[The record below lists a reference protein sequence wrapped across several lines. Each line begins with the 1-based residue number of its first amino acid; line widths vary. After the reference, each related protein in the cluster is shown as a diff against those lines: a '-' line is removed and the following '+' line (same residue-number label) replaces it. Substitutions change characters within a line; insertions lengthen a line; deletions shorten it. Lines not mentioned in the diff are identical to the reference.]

1 MARPRMPIELQ
12 EAKRELH
19 RSKAEIEERK
29 ASQVPAEFTS
39 TIEPKGLTKR
49 EKDEFWQWA
58 EILSELGILSDLDTD
73 ALARYVK
80 AKTRY
85 LQAEKILSKVMA
97 SKAADLDEIDQAQK
111 IQDRA
116 MKSVIACAKCL
127 GMTIDSRAKLITPK
141 ANDPPKVNKFMEF
154 EA

>member
-1 MARPRMPIELQ
+1 MARPKLPIELQ

-19 RSKAEIEERK
+19 RSKEEIAERK
-29 ASQVPAEFTS
+29 ARQVPSEFTGS
-39 TIEPKGLTKR
+39 INPKGLTKK
-49 EKDEFWQWA
+49 ETEEFWMWA

-85 LQAEKILSKVMA
+85 LQAERILNRIMGDKD
-97 SKAADLDEIDQAQK
+97 ADLEDIDRAQK

-116 MKSVIACAKCL
+116 MKSVVTCAKCL

-141 ANDPPKVNKFMEF
+141 SNDPPKKNKFGEF
-154 EA
+154 QA